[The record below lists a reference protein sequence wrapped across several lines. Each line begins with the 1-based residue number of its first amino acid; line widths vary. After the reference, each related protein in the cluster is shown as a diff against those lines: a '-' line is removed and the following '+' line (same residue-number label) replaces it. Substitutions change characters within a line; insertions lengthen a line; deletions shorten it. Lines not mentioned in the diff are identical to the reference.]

1 MDNFENQN
9 NFGESEAFSGTDGN
23 SENTPYN
30 NPDSNLENIPEP
42 EANGGFSAADDF
54 FAGDRGVEINPPVE
68 DEPMKIETRFDG
80 EDNSKK
86 PKSKGLR
93 VFAGILALILVFTVS
108 ATVFYNLGKKKAT
121 QQPLFRKTAMKVYPK
136 PANTD
141 EMTAQEVYDKIND
154 SVVGIIA
161 YSEDGTASQA
171 SGVVYTD
178 NEYILTNDHIYA
190 TVPSAKFK
198 VFTSAGEMFDA
209 DYVAGDTISDLALLK
224 VKNAKGLKAPQFGDS
239 EQVQFGENVVAV
251 GRPGD
256 ARSPSSISTGIVSN
270 PCRRAQI
277 TTNYTVRMIQTDCDI
292 FEGSSGGALVNMY
305 GQVIGITSSKMS
317 SDGGTSMGFAIPVKT
332 VARVAPQLSSKGKV
346 VDRAKL
352 GISYTEIS
360 ELEAEL
366 NNSDYTGLYITE
378 VSDDSD
384 LAGKVEKGSIITHI
398 NGTEI
403 KHSQTVLDII
413 DDSYANDTIKLTI
426 VDPKG
431 NSKEYSVKL
440 KANIGESSYSTEKKE
455 IETIP
460 PGESGNGE
468 NDKEFNFPKGE

>member
-1 MDNFENQN
+1 
-9 NFGESEAFSGTDGN
+9 
-23 SENTPYN
+23 
-30 NPDSNLENIPEP
+30 
-42 EANGGFSAADDF
+42 
-54 FAGDRGVEINPPVE
+54 
-68 DEPMKIETRFDG
+68 
-80 EDNSKK
+80 
-86 PKSKGLR
+86 
-93 VFAGILALILVFTVS
+93 
-108 ATVFYNLGKKKAT
+108 
-121 QQPLFRKTAMKVYPK
+121 
-136 PANTD
+136 
-141 EMTAQEVYDKIND
+141 
-154 SVVGIIA
+154 
-161 YSEDGTASQA
+161 
-171 SGVVYTD
+171 
-178 NEYILTNDHIYA
+178 
-190 TVPSAKFK
+190 
-198 VFTSAGEMFDA
+198 
-209 DYVAGDTISDLALLK
+209 
-224 VKNAKGLKAPQFGDS
+224 
-239 EQVQFGENVVAV
+239 
-251 GRPGD
+251 
-256 ARSPSSISTGIVSN
+256 
-270 PCRRAQI
+270 
-277 TTNYTVRMIQTDCDI
+277 MIQTDCDI

-403 KHSQTVLDII
+403 KRSETVLDII

-460 PGESGNGE
+460 PGESGNGG